1 MVSSAQKRATAKY
14 EQKKYD
20 KILLRV
26 DKGEKNIIKD
36 YAKKQ
41 GESVNSYI
49 KKAIFERIKRENNA

>member
-26 DKGEKNIIKD
+26 DKDIIKD
-36 YAKKQ
+36 YANKQ